1 MATPT
6 PTPTLTLYSHSSG
19 PNPWKVAIIL
29 DELNLSYNTVFIGM
43 DGSQKSSPYIDLC
56 PNGRMPTLVDHSN
69 NDYTIWESGAIILYI
84 VSKYDTEHK
93 ISFSKEMDD
102 GLTAQALQWL
112 MFQMSGQGPYWG
124 QAVWFNRYHPGD
136 KIPSAI
142 ERYTKEVRRVL
153 GVIDLE
159 LKRGNKEWL
168 VGGKCSYADL
178 SFVSWN
184 WYLDTFFAGTAVD
197 GWRDEYPHTAAWEKR
212 LLERESVRV
221 NSERRAAA
229 IAAEAAK

>member
-1 MATPT
+1 MTTPS
-6 PTPTLTLYSHSSG
+6 LTLYSHRSG
-19 PNPWKVAIIL
+19 PNPYKVAIIL
-29 DELNLSYNTVFIGM
+29 DELSLPYNTVFVEM
-43 DGSQKSSPYIDLC
+43 DGSQKASPYIDLC
-56 PNGRMPTLVDHSN
+56 PNGRMPALVDHSN

-102 GLTAQALQWL
+102 ELTGQALQWL

-124 QAVWFNRYHPGD
+124 QAVWFSRYHPGD

-142 ERYTKEVRRVL
+142 ERYTKEIRRVL

-159 LKRGNKEWL
+159 LRRGNKEWL

-178 SFVSWN
+178 SFVPWN
-184 WYLDTFFAGTAVD
+184 LYTETYFEGTAVD
-197 GWRDEYPHTAAWEKR
+197 GWREELPYAAAWHSR
-212 LLERESVRV
+212 LMERPAVKV
-221 NSERRAAA
+221 NKERREAA
-229 IAAEAAK
+229 IAAGAPAK